1 MGKNVV
7 VIGTQWGDEGKGK
20 IVDLLTD
27 RAAAVARFQGG
38 HNAGHTL
45 VIDGK
50 KTVLHLIPSGI
61 LRDGVRCLI
70 GNGVVL
76 SLDALVTEANAL
88 VEKGGVTV
96 AVTGV
101 TGQAPYAFN
110 LSRGVQESDDYS
122 FGDARDAL
130 VEVLLRVSGSGIFSD
145 PELFDLLFP
154 NPADYV
160 VQFRPGE
167 DDSLWVRFDGAAI
180 EDVLRRNGQP
190 VWGSERPLTL
200 IWLAVDWGQ
209 GIREIV
215 AADDPERMEQESRS
229 IDRNRMIRE
238 RLLEIADQRG
248 LPLVFPLL
256 DTTDLQ
262 SVTFAD
268 IWGGF
273 DAAVVDAS
281 KRYGADSVLIGR
293 VRPASN
299 QANRWTYYFG
309 DQEVA
314 LSGPPELA
322 LGQVADILASEFAIG
337 GNLSLESVV
346 LNISGVVSIEGYGN
360 VQRMLEEIPVIEG
373 FAAIEVGG
381 DRISYRVE
389 ARGGAARL
397 SRALSLKGLL
407 EVDLIDPLAPQTVL
421 EFYYS
426 P

>member
-1 MGKNVV
+1 MLSMPLGAVEVV
-7 VIGTQWGDEGKGK
+7 TLYTAEVPLDQEADDPRGAAY
-20 IVDLLTD
+20 
-27 RAAAVARFQGG
+27 AAA
-38 HNAGHTL
+38 
-45 VIDGK
+45 
-50 KTVLHLIPSGI
+50 
-61 LRDGVRCLI
+61 LR
-70 GNGVVL
+70 
-76 SLDALVTEANAL
+76 
-88 VEKGGVTV
+88 
-96 AVTGV
+96 
-101 TGQAPYAFN
+101 Q
-110 LSRGVQESDDYS
+110 
-122 FGDARDAL
+122 
-130 VEVLLRVSGSGIFSD
+130 VLLRVSGS
-145 PELFDLLFP
+145 ELANDEELVALLFP
-154 NPADYV
+154 EPRSFV
-160 VQFRPGE
+160 TQFRPGAE
-167 DDSLWVRFDGAAI
+167 ETLWVSFDGLAI
-180 EDVLRRNGQP
+180 DQVLRDSGQP
-190 VWGSERPLTL
+190 IWGAERPLTL
-200 IWLAVDWGQ
+200 VWLAVDWGQ
-209 GIREIV
+209 GVREIV

-281 KRYGADSVLIGR
+281 ERYGADSVLIGR

-397 SRALSLKGLL
+397 SRALRLKGLL